1 MADGIAG
8 GRPVEMAGG
17 IAGGFAR
24 PWLELYHPASCMLA
38 RRISTLPA
46 PSHPDLPSAD
56 AAGGLPTE
64 LWVVIAAHVSVGLL
78 ESQSALKCIGRL
90 ACTCHALRP
99 LGWHQELWAQLA
111 RVAWPHRLG
120 FASSDSLLALK
131 HYCWSWRRML
141 QERARL
147 RFDGVYFLSQSR
159 LVVGQQEGR
168 GMKEGPSCDY
178 YDPRGKWSTFY
189 RIWRFHVDGSMWA
202 FVCSELTPLDVRK
215 LAAAVSPSRPAS
227 LSGRL
232 RGACWGT
239 YCVRA
244 DAADGL
250 AESTTLDAHVPLRL
264 EGYPNMQPTTVR
276 YRFELRSRP
285 ASDGGDGDAAAGCAG
300 SELHLS
306 GHLSMSDRRPDDVT
320 HFAVPR
326 CEGVSRHRS
335 CAHLAAISPARGMRR
350 RHAHTYATRIVP
362 QVALRVPA
370 IRAPCV
376 RGGGIVAPVRADRRR
391 CARRHPRQARCPR
404 RRTLCY
410 GRPRLGEVAE
420 RTLGFYSGSAA

>member
-1 MADGIAG
+1 
-8 GRPVEMAGG
+8 
-17 IAGGFAR
+17 
-24 PWLELYHPASCMLA
+24 
-38 RRISTLPA
+38 
-46 PSHPDLPSAD
+46 
-56 AAGGLPTE
+56 
-64 LWVVIAAHVSVGLL
+64 
-78 ESQSALKCIGRL
+78 
-90 ACTCHALRP
+90 
-99 LGWHQELWAQLA
+99 
-111 RVAWPHRLG
+111 
-120 FASSDSLLALK
+120 
-131 HYCWSWRRML
+131 
-141 QERARL
+141 
-147 RFDGVYFLSQSR
+147 
-159 LVVGQQEGR
+159 
-168 GMKEGPSCDY
+168 MKEGPSCDF

-189 RIWRFHVDGSMWA
+189 RIWRFHTDGSMWA
-202 FVCSELTPLDVRK
+202 YVCSELTPLDVRK

-285 ASDGGDGDAAAGCAG
+285 ASDGGDGDAAASCAG

-335 CAHLAAISPARGMRR
+335 CAHLAAISPALGVRR

-376 RGGGIVAPVRADRRR
+376 RGGGIVAPARADRRR

-404 RRTLCY
+404 RRTL
-410 GRPRLGEVAE
+410 
-420 RTLGFYSGSAA
+420 